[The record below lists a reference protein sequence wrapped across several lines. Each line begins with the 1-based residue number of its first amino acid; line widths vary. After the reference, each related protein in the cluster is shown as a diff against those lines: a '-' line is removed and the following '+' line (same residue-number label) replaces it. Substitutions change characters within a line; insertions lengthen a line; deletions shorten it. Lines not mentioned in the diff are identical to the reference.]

1 MNDLVLTLLSIN
13 KVGKKTVANFIERM
27 QYMPKNE
34 DDIVDMFV
42 NMKIDNNRI
51 VVPKLEE
58 VKIAR
63 EKSQYIIRESKKQSI
78 NAVDILSNN
87 YPSNLRNIPNA
98 PVILFYKGNY
108 ESIINKDCVAII
120 GSRSAD
126 EKGLKSSYRLGSV
139 LSNENYNIVSG
150 LALGCDEMAHKGC
163 LDVGGI
169 TIAVMPCGL
178 DNVYPKENYNLA
190 EKILNNK
197 GCLISEYPVG
207 YKSFKNSFVERDRI
221 QSGLSLAT
229 IVAQSDVNS
238 GTMHTVNF
246 TLEQNRILGCLD
258 MKSSLNRKII
268 DENKAII
275 IGNDYDISEIN
286 KKIKEYKSNYIIR
299 KTMN

>member
-1 MNDLVLTLLSIN
+1 MNNLVLTLLSIN

-87 YPSNLRNIPNA
+87 YPSNLRHIPNA

>member
-1 MNDLVLTLLSIN
+1 MNNLVLTLLSIN
-13 KVGKKTVANFIERM
+13 KVGKKTTTNFIEKM
-27 QYMPKNE
+27 QNMPKNE
-34 DDIVDMFV
+34 ADIVDMFV

-63 EKSQYIIRESKKQSI
+63 EKSQCIIRESKIKSI
-78 NAVDILSNN
+78 KFVDILSNN
-87 YPSNLRNIPNA
+87 YPSHLRYIPNA

-108 ESIINKDCVAII
+108 ESIINKDCVAVI

-126 EKGLKSSYRLGSV
+126 EKGLKSSYRLGGI
-139 LSNENYNIVSG
+139 LSKENYSIVSG

-163 LDVGGI
+163 LDVGGS

-246 TLEQNRILGCLD
+246 TLEQNRILACLD

-268 DENKAII
+268 DENKGVV

-286 KKIKEYKSNYIIR
+286 KKIKEYKNNYIIR
-299 KTMN
+299 KPIN

>member
-1 MNDLVLTLLSIN
+1 MNNLVLTLLSIN
-13 KVGKKTVANFIERM
+13 KVGKKTTTNFIEKM
-27 QYMPKNE
+27 HNMPKNE
-34 DDIVDMFV
+34 ADIVDMFV

-63 EKSQYIIRESKKQSI
+63 EKSQCIIRESKIKSI
-78 NAVDILSNN
+78 KFVDILSNN
-87 YPSNLRNIPNA
+87 YPSHLRYIPNA

-126 EKGLKSSYRLGSV
+126 EKGLKSSYRLGGI
-139 LSNENYNIVSG
+139 LSKENYSIVSG

-163 LDVGGI
+163 LDVGGS

-246 TLEQNRILGCLD
+246 TLEQNRILACLD

-268 DENKAII
+268 DENKGVV

-286 KKIKEYKSNYIIR
+286 KKIKEYKNNYIIR
-299 KTMN
+299 KPIN

>member
-1 MNDLVLTLLSIN
+1 MDNLVLTLLSIN
-13 KVGKKTVANFIERM
+13 KIGKKTANYFIENM
-27 QYMPKNE
+27 KEIPKNE
-34 DDIVDMFV
+34 ADIIDTLIDL
-42 NMKIDNNRI
+42 KINNSRI
-51 VVPKLEE
+51 VVPKLED

-63 EKSQYIIRESKKQSI
+63 QKAQDITIKSKKQNI
-78 NAVDILSNN
+78 NIVDILSNN
-87 YPSNLRNIPNA
+87 FPSNLRNIPNV

-108 ESIINKDCVAII
+108 ESITNKDCVAIV
-120 GSRSAD
+120 GSRNAD
-126 EKGLKSSYRLGSV
+126 EKGLKSSYRLGSI
-139 LSNENYNIVSG
+139 LSRENYSIVSG

-163 LDVGGI
+163 LDAGGS

-190 EKILNNK
+190 ENILNNK
-197 GCLISEYPVG
+197 GCLISEYPIG

-229 IVAQSDVNS
+229 IVAQSDINS

-258 MKSSLNRKII
+258 IKSSLNRKII
-268 DENKAII
+268 DENKGIV

-286 KKIKEYKSNYIIR
+286 KKIKEYKSDYIRR